1 MKYSKKTFVNEA
13 EKREFVNCCERDFEA
28 LLDDSLSK
36 IWEID
41 GLKAIGLSG
50 PTCSGKTT
58 AAKKLIDDLS
68 AHGRN
73 VRVISI
79 DDFFKNTERAK
90 ADDEPPDF
98 DSVNALDLD
107 EFVRCTEDIYAGRTA
122 RIPRFDFLT
131 GKRAGYTEIDPDPRD
146 VYIFEGIQAIYPE
159 VVSALGG
166 AESVYIRVMSEI
178 DVGGTIFLPNEI
190 RLMRRIVRDY
200 NFRGADPEYSM
211 FLWQSVRANEEK
223 SIFPYEHN
231 CNVKIDSTIPY
242 EINVL
247 VQFLRP
253 LLMQIKKSS
262 KFYAQAKEMLEKTKG
277 IESIPSMMIPD
288 GSIYYEFIKNEHIN

>member
-1 MKYSKKTFVNEA
+1 MKYSKKIFENEA
-13 EKREFVNCCERDFEA
+13 EKQKFVLECERDFEK

-68 AHGRN
+68 AHGRK
-73 VRVISI
+73 VHVISI
-79 DDFFKNTERAK
+79 DDFFKDTARSK
-90 ADDEPPDF
+90 TTDEAPDF
-98 DSVNALDLD
+98 DSVNAIDLD
-107 EFVRCTEDIYAGRTA
+107 EFVRCTEDIYAGKTVK
-122 RIPRFDFLT
+122 IPRFDFVS
-131 GKRAGYTEIDPDPRD
+131 GKRTGYVEIDPDPTD

-166 AESVYIRVMSEI
+166 AESVYICVKSPI
-178 DVGGTIFLPNEI
+178 NVGGVIFEPNEI

-223 SIFPYEHN
+223 SIFPNVGN
-231 CNVKIDSTIPY
+231 CNVQIDSAIPY

-253 LLMQIKKSS
+253 LLMQVKKES
-262 KFYAQAKEMLEKTKG
+262 KFYAQAAELLKKTEG
-277 IESIPSMMIPD
+277 IESIPSIMIPD
-288 GSIYYEFIKNEHIN
+288 GSIYYEFVKNEHIN